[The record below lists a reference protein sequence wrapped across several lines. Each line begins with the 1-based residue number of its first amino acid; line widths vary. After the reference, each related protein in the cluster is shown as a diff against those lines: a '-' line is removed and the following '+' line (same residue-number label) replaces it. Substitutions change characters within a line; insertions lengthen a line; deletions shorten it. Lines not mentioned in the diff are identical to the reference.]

1 MQSEYTKGGLFAI
14 YTIIPAVLNLVSIV
28 PMLFYNLTGA
38 RIRNIQ
44 EELAIRHEERRLAEQ
59 AFSYAGGDVEEF
71 GNLSKPGIH
80 AGAVNYS
87 QIREVIGKRRNAQ
100 AVADA
105 LRAEKADEER
115 ILDIEIAAS
124 DEKATEA
131 EISAEGDR

>member
-1 MQSEYTKGGLFAI
+1 MTAHQGIHWIERIFPHFIIRVFPVQPTFGIHRGSRSGDIGI
-14 YTIIPAVLNLVSIV
+14 Y
-28 PMLFYNLTGA
+28 
-38 RIRNIQ
+38 
-44 EELAIRHEERRLAEQ
+44 ERRLAEQ
-59 AFSYAGGDVEEF
+59 AFSYAGGAVEEF